1 MGLRTPEQYKEA
13 LKDGREVYY
22 RGELVPDVTTHPII
36 GIAVDHACID
46 YQMAED
52 PRYRDLAVI
61 KDPSIGDYSRYFYI
75 PRNTEDLLQRSRL
88 IAASTREGATLV
100 VLIKEIGT
108 DALFALHVVAEEM
121 AKRGKPEYTE
131 RVQKYYEMCRDK
143 D

>member
-13 LKDGREVYY
+13 MKDGREVYY
-22 RGELVPDVTTHPII
+22 RGELVTDVTTHPII

-52 PRYRDLAVI
+52 PRYSDLAVI
-61 KDPSIGDYSRYFYI
+61 KDASVGDYSRYFHI
-75 PRNTEDLLQRSRL
+75 PRTTEDLLKRSRL

-108 DALFALHVVAEEM
+108 DALFALHIVAEEM
-121 AKRGKPEYTE
+121 AKRGKPEYL
-131 RVQKYYEMCRDK
+131 
-143 D
+143 